1 MSEVIKNKYLDFSGL
16 KKYDNLIKGLIKSG
30 NDELAA
36 AIAALDAKI
45 GSLEVEGSDSKN
57 LAEIVEEIY
66 SSIEKLVVTQESLEA
81 KDAELEANDFELA
94 AKDVE
99 LEAKDAELAEKINK
113 IVGDLELLEDSD
125 SILTIVDICNNLK
138 ALNVDVAKNTQDIV
152 GVESRLSA
160 VEKTVADLGKIEGG
174 ESLGDIVNKVN
185 TNAVAIATLNGEGEG
200 SVKKTAA
207 DAAAQALA
215 DAKVDAESKYQ
226 VKGDY
231 EVAGTAAG
239 LNAAMNERVAKLEEI
254 DHEQLIADAIAD
266 VIDGAESDFDTL
278 KEVADWIAAD
288 KEGSAALQT
297 TVSGHTES
305 INTINGELDALEA
318 KVDGDIANL
327 TQHVTDAANALA
339 QVETALDARIDVLEA
354 FEETHESISLD
365 TIEGLFA

>member
-36 AIAALDAKI
+36 AITSLDAKI
-45 GSLEVEGSDSKN
+45 GSLELEGSDSKN

-66 SSIEKLVVTQESLEA
+66 SSIAELVVAQESLEA
-81 KDAELEANDFELA
+81 KDAELAD
-94 AKDVE
+94 
-99 LEAKDAELAEKINK
+99 KDAELAALIQG
-113 IVGDLELLEDSD
+113 VRDDLEWVTGSSSD
-125 SILTIVDICNNLK
+125 NEATLGEINGKVDALTEL
-138 ALNVDVAKNTQDIV
+138 
-152 GVESRLSA
+152 
-160 VEKTVADLGKIEGG
+160 
-174 ESLGDIVNKVN
+174 VNKN
-185 TNAVAIATLNGEGEG
+185 IEDIAAANA
-200 SVKKTAA
+200 
-207 DAAAQALA
+207 AAAQALV
-215 DAKVDAESKYQ
+215 DAKAYVDGK
-226 VKGDY
+226 VDGKFDT
-231 EVAGTAAG
+231 AGTAAG
-239 LNAAMNERVAKLEEI
+239 LNAAMNERVVKLEAI
-254 DHEQLIADAIAD
+254 DHDKLAADAAAD
-266 VIDGAESDFDTL
+266 AVAAIVADADSDFDTL

-339 QVETALDARIDVLEA
+339 QVETSLDARIDVLEA
-354 FEETHESISLD
+354 FEETHEAISLD

>member
-16 KKYDNLIKGLIKSG
+16 QKYDNLIKGLIKSG

-36 AIAALDAKI
+36 AITSLDAKI

-57 LAEIVEEIY
+57 LTEIVEEIY
-66 SSIEKLVVTQESLEA
+66 SSIAELVVAQESLEA
-81 KDAELEANDFELA
+81 KDAELAD
-94 AKDVE
+94 
-99 LEAKDAELAEKINK
+99 KDAELAALIQV
-113 IVGDLELLEDSD
+113 IRDDLEFITGSNSD
-125 SILTIVDICNNLK
+125 N
-138 ALNVDVAKNTQDIV
+138 
-152 GVESRLSA
+152 E
-160 VEKTVADLGKIEGG
+160 
-174 ESLGDIVNKVN
+174 
-185 TNAVAIATLNGEGEG
+185 ATLGEING
-200 SVKKTAA
+200 
-207 DAAAQALA
+207 
-215 DAKVDAESKYQ
+215 KVDALTELVNKNIEDIAAANAAAEQALVDAKAY
-226 VKGDY
+226 VDDKVDGKFDA
-231 EVAGTAAG
+231 AGTAAG
-239 LNAAMNERVAKLEEI
+239 LNAAMNERVVKLEAI
-254 DHEQLIADAIAD
+254 DHDKLAADAAAD
-266 VIDGAESDFDTL
+266 AVAAIVADADSDFDTL

-354 FEETHESISLD
+354 FEETHEAISLD